1 MARNTCKQIADA
13 LLRLMD
19 QKELDSITV
28 RELTEEANVNKKTFY
43 YHFHSIAELL
53 DWMCFTKIFS
63 YTEEAQI
70 TASNWTMF
78 LGKITTA
85 IRSNRDYITKILS
98 SGYSPEFLQSMSNVI
113 GIMMES
119 YVQQIIK
126 NWESEHT
133 EQMRITKTQLEY
145 LTRYHT
151 MAFFGVVEK
160 WFQNGMELSDEEFTS
175 LFLMLSGNSV
185 FHTLELFSG
194 MDN

>member
-1 MARNTCKQIADA
+1 MARNTCQQIADA

-63 YTEEAQI
+63 YTEETQI
-70 TASNWTMF
+70 AASNWTMF

-126 NWESEHT
+126 NWEAEHT

-145 LTRYHT
+145 LTRY
-151 MAFFGVVEK
+151 VVSE
-160 WFQNGMELSDEEFTS
+160 WNGA
-175 LFLMLSGNSV
+175 V
-185 FHTLELFSG
+185 R
-194 MDN
+194 